1 MVKLFGSKNNKKNRL
16 REEVRTK
23 IEVITIGDT
32 PPIVEARKLI
42 GENRTRDAVVGAFN
56 AVKADYIKF
65 FGLKNNGRE
74 TARRFLVRSFKEIGI
89 EVPEEAMLD
98 SVVFLDFV
106 KTPPPTL
113 SREYE
118 NRFTVLKKITAL
130 CLNYYERAKFA
141 DPNFTDDGKILD
153 KLEDIYTYMDITKL
167 YFPYGKVAARVETE
181 ANEAPAE
188 PEPIP
193 AGNPS
198 PQPAEGVEADED
210 MINEM
215 FKSGIINEDEYN
227 NLLSKVNHKEVKGD
241 EASQS

>member
-42 GENRTRDAVVGAFN
+42 GENKTRDAVIGAFN
-56 AVKADYIKF
+56 AVKADYIRF
-65 FGLKNNGRE
+65 FGLKNNGKE
-74 TARRFLVRSFKEIGI
+74 TARRFLVRSFKDLGV

-106 KTPPPTL
+106 KTPPQNLPKD
-113 SREYE
+113 YD
-118 NRFTVLKKITAL
+118 NRYTVLKKITAL

-141 DPNFTDDGKILD
+141 DPNFVDDGKVLD

-181 ANEAPAE
+181 GQEQPVESAL
-188 PEPIP
+188 IDKSS
-193 AGNPS
+193 PS
-198 PQPAEGVEADED
+198 PAEGLEADED

-227 NLLSKVNHKEVKGD
+227 NLLSKVSNREPKTD
-241 EASQS
+241 ENSQSS